1 MQTKLWLILFFICTI
16 QMTIAQ
22 NKRIL
27 DSLCIAFQKTNNDS
41 LKVTLLISIAQQYRN
56 TKPDTL
62 LPLVHKALA
71 ISEKANNK
79 KIQSLSLHFLG
90 LFNANAGNYDKA
102 ISYYQQAIKLREE
115 TNEKMALAASLN
127 NLANVYLT
135 QKRYDLAMR
144 YNQQS
149 LEIKE
154 SIKDKV
160 GIGYSL
166 LNIGGLYKI
175 NANYDQALVYFQNAL
190 VVNEETKNRLNVSYC
205 YNNIGDIYLLKK
217 DYLTAQDYYQKS
229 LHIKEE
235 LKDKWGATY
244 SLIGLAKVYQQQNNY
259 ENAIKYAE
267 KSLEIAQNI
276 KAPIETKDAMWLLY
290 ELNKQQGNTANALNY
305 FELYKSIN
313 DSLFNIEK
321 SKSIAQLTANIELER
336 KQKEMALLAKDNE
349 LAKIETEKAK
359 IATEKKNRELEI
371 MKKQAEAEHLIAL
384 AQAEKDKRKAD
395 SLYAAAQKAQLEAD
409 FLRAK
414 EEKLK
419 LEQEKQ
425 IAEQT
430 QIRNTFLGV
439 TTTFLII
446 IVFIIIGYYQ
456 KQKANHLL
464 ARQNNEIKRQQL
476 EIADKNNEL
485 SQANEELH
493 QQQEKLL
500 ILNTNLESQKQEVEF
515 TYQQLKV
522 TSDMLKQSINYAS
535 HIQEIILADT
545 IKLQAFFTDLFIIY
559 RPKDVVSGDFYWF
572 AQTTEQTA
580 IFALA
585 DCTGH
590 GVPGAFMSM
599 LGSTLLHE
607 TVNIKGVI
615 DDPARILRNLRGA
628 LRKILKQAEDRNT
641 DGMDIGICYFEKQVT
656 QTKIIFAGAKTALY
670 YVEKGNLVII
680 NGDRIYLSGKNP
692 SIEFQNKEAEVS
704 PNSVFYFA
712 TDGFAD
718 QNNAARVRFGVKT
731 LQAKLLTISHLPLAA
746 QQQALETALDQ
757 HQGAEAQRD
766 DISLVC
772 LQV

>member
-1 MQTKLWLILFFICTI
+1 MQTKLWFVLFFICTI

-27 DSLCIAFQKTNNDS
+27 DSLCMTFHKTNNDS
-41 LKVTLLISIAQQYRN
+41 LKVTLLINIAQQYRN

-62 LPLVHKALA
+62 LPLVHKALT

-79 KIQSLSLHFLG
+79 KTQSLSLHFLG

-154 SIKDKV
+154 SIKDRT

-217 DYLTAQDYYQKS
+217 DYLTALNYYQKS

-267 KSLEIAQNI
+267 KSLEIAQSI
-276 KAPIETKDAMWLLY
+276 KTPIETKEAMWLLY

-305 FELYKSIN
+305 FELYKNIN

-336 KQKEMALLAKDNE
+336 NQKEIALLAKDNE
-349 LAKIETEKAK
+349 LAKI
-359 IATEKKNRELEI
+359 ATEKKERELEI

-384 AQAEKDKRKAD
+384 AQAEKNRRKAD

-425 IAEQT
+425 VVEQT

-456 KQKANHLL
+456 KQKANNLL
-464 ARQNNEIKRQQL
+464 ARQNDEIKRQQL

-515 TYQQLKV
+515 TYQQLKF
-522 TSDMLKQSINYAS
+522 TSDVLKQSINYAS
-535 HIQEIILADT
+535 HIQEIMLADT
-545 IKLQAFFTDLFIIY
+545 IKVRAFFADLFIIY

-572 AQTTEQTA
+572 SQTTEQTA
-580 IFALA
+580 VFAVA

-590 GVPGAFMSM
+590 GVSGAFMSM

-607 TVNIKGVI
+607 TVNIKGVT

-641 DGMDIGICYFEKQVT
+641 DGMDIGICYFEKQAT
-656 QTKIIFAGAKTALY
+656 NTKIVFAGAKTALY
-670 YVEKGNLVII
+670 YVENGNLVVIR
-680 NGDRIYLSGKNP
+680 GDRIYLSGKSP
-692 SIEFQNKEAEVS
+692 STEFQNKEAEVS

-718 QNNAARVRFGVKT
+718 QNNTARVRFGVKT
-731 LQAKLLTISHLPLAA
+731 LQEKLLAISHLPLAT

-766 DISLVC
+766 DISLVG
-772 LQV
+772 LQL